1 MINKII
7 SFSIK
12 NKLIIIL
19 MMIAWIGGGIYSMK
33 KVPIDALPDI
43 TNNQIQVITT
53 SPNLGTSDIEQFV
66 TYPIELAMANLP
78 DVTEIRSVSRF
89 GLSVVTIVFNDDAG
103 TYIPRQL
110 VAEKLISVKENIP
123 KGFGEPFMGPIST
136 GLGEIYQ
143 YTLEVDEEYK
153 EKYTDVDL
161 RTYQDWIVKRQ
172 MSMMPG
178 VIEVNS
184 FGGRIK
190 QYEVAISPDKLRS
203 MNISITDV
211 FNALNVNNE
220 NTGGAY
226 IVKDHKANFIK
237 GEGLLTSLEDI
248 ENVVVTNNNDFP
260 ILVKDIAD
268 VHFGEAIRYG
278 SVTKDGK
285 GDAVGGMIMMLKG
298 ANSNEVITSVKQR
311 MTEIEKSLPDGIKIK
326 PFLDRS
332 TLIDR
337 TTSTVTNNLLEG
349 GLIVIL
355 VLVLFLGNFRGGLIV
370 ASTIPLSLLFAYI
383 MMNVFGVWSNLMS
396 LGAIDFGIIVDGAVI
411 IVESVVFYTTLRV
424 KKELN
429 VNLSQDELD
438 DISQKSSS
446 KMMNAAFFGQLIILI
461 TFIPILTLQGIEGK
475 MFTPMALTFSF
486 AVIGAMIL
494 CLTYVPMISALFM
507 RKKPNNRKF
516 FGDKFIEWLKNFYTP
531 ILEIALR
538 RKAVILIVSF
548 SLLVLSIFTFSK
560 MGGEFVPEL
569 DEGDIAM
576 HAILKPGS
584 SLEETEKVCTMIEST
599 ILTNFPEVKNVVSK
613 IGVAEIPTDPMPLDL
628 ADMFL
633 IMKPNDEWTSADN
646 KEDLIKMIKEELAFI
661 PGVNYEFS
669 QPVQMR
675 FNELMTGVRED
686 VAVKLFGDD
695 LQLLNSYANKMGAII
710 ATVDGVADFKV
721 EATDGLPQMT
731 VQYERK
737 KIAQYGLN
745 IKELNTIIRTSF
757 SGETAGIIFEGEKRF
772 DLVVRLK
779 EDAKKSIN
787 DLKGI
792 FVSLPNGD
800 QIPLKEVAKI
810 DFIPGPMQI
819 SREGTNR
826 RTYIGVN
833 VRGRDVESVVNDIKE
848 KLESKINLPAG
859 YYVTFGGS
867 FENLQQAKSRL
878 MVVVPIALILIFV
891 LLFFALK
898 SLSQTLIIYMTI
910 PLSIIGGIFSL
921 YLRGMPFSISAGIGF
936 IVLFGVS
943 VLNGLVL
950 ITSMNDL
957 KKEGYGLKE
966 RIFKG
971 TRERIRPIFLTA
983 STDILGFLPMA
994 ISSSAGA
1001 EVQRPLATVVIGGLL
1016 TASILTLIV
1025 LPIVYEINEKR
1036 AEKLK
1041 SKQLNL
1047 KLASFS
1053 SPIILIPLIGFLLTF
1068 TSVSFS
1074 QSSDTTFNS
1083 LENAIEFAFENN
1095 KNMEA
1100 ANLQIERSTLL
1111 KRTAFNIGKTSINAQ
1126 YGQFNSLEN
1135 DFSFSVNQNFQ
1146 FPTVYTKQSK
1156 LAKVRIQNSEINK
1169 QITANE
1175 LVKNI
1180 RLTWYQIEY
1189 LYEIKTIL
1197 ERQDSIFEDFLKAA
1211 DLRLK
1216 VGSGTLLEKATAQSK
1231 RSDIK
1236 VQLIQNSA
1244 DITTLE
1250 RRLQFLLGSEKKIKF
1265 KSTPYEKRMLKST
1278 LTPEMVAN
1286 NPQLKL
1292 LQNNI
1297 NVSQQETEVNK
1308 AKILPHFSVGYINQ
1322 SMIGYFDV
1330 NGVPTYYGS
1339 NDRLHSFS
1347 AGISIPLF
1355 ARSEIA
1361 RIKASKLNQQ
1371 IAKSNALYYE
1381 NELNSEYERVVQDFL
1396 KFQSALSFYEESA
1409 LSQAKII
1416 IDNAIKSYKNGAIN
1430 YIEYM
1435 QGLST
1440 GIEIQRK
1447 YIDLLNQYNQS
1458 VIAIEY
1464 LRG

>member
-1 MINKII
+1 
-7 SFSIK
+7 
-12 NKLIIIL
+12 
-19 MMIAWIGGGIYSMK
+19 MMLAWIGGGIYSMK

-53 SPNLGTSDIEQFV
+53 SPNLGTTDIEQFI

-78 DVTEIRSVSRF
+78 GVVEIRSISRF
-89 GLSVVTIVFNDDAG
+89 GLSVVTIVFEDSKG
-103 TYIPRQL
+103 TFLPRQL
-110 VAEKLISVKENIP
+110 VAEKLIEVKGSIP
-123 KGFGEPFMGPIST
+123 AGFGEPFMGPIST

-143 YTLEVDEEYK
+143 YTLVVDEEHASQYSP
-153 EKYTDVDL
+153 TDL

-172 MSMMPG
+172 MAMMPG

-190 QYEVAISPDKLRS
+190 QYEVAVSPDKLRS
-203 MNISITDV
+203 MNINIIDV
-211 FNALNVNNE
+211 FNALEENNE

-237 GEGLLTSLEDI
+237 GEGLLTSIEDV
-248 ENVVVTNNNDFP
+248 ENVVIKNDNGIP
-260 ILVKDIAD
+260 ILIKDVAE
-268 VHFGEAIRYG
+268 VQFGEAIRYG

-298 ANSNEVITSVKQR
+298 ANSNDVIASVKER
-311 MTEIEKSLPDGIKIK
+311 MTEIEKSLPDGISIE

-332 TLIDR
+332 SLIDR

-383 MMNVFGVWSNLMS
+383 MMNIFGVWSNLMS

-424 KKELN
+424 KKEIN
-429 VNLSQDELD
+429 KKLSQDDLD

-507 RKKPNNRKF
+507 SKKPTNKKY
-516 FGDKFIEWLKNFYTP
+516 FGDKFIDWLRKIYEP
-531 ILEIALR
+531 VLELAMK
-538 RKAVILIVSF
+538 RKAVVLIVAF
-548 SLLVLSIFTFSK
+548 GLLGLSLFTFSK

-599 ILTNFPEVKNVVSK
+599 ILAKFPEVKEVVSK

-646 KEDLIKMIKEELAFI
+646 KEDLIEMIKKELAYI

-695 LQLLNSYANKMGAII
+695 LNLLSVYANKI
-710 ATVDGVADFKV
+710 ASLVGTVDGVADFKV

-731 VQYERK
+731 VHYERN

-745 IKELNTIIRTSF
+745 VRELNSIIRTAF

-779 EDAKKSIN
+779 KEAKKSIK
-787 DLKGI
+787 DLKSI
-792 FVSLPNGD
+792 FITLSNGS
-800 QIPLKEVAKI
+800 QIPLSQVAKI
-810 DFIPGPMQI
+810 DYVPGPMQI

-833 VRGRDVESVVNDIKE
+833 VRGRDVESVVHDIQE
-848 KLESKINLPAG
+848 KIEANIKLPAG
-859 YYVTFGGS
+859 YYVKYGGS
-867 FENLQQAKSRL
+867 FENLQKAKSRL

-891 LLFFALK
+891 LLYFALK
-898 SLSQTLIIYMTI
+898 SLGQTLIIYMTI

-921 YLRGMPFSISAGIGF
+921 WMRDMPFSISAGIGF

-950 ITSMNDL
+950 ISSMNDL

-971 TRERIRPIFLTA
+971 TKERIRPIFLTA

-1016 TASILTLIV
+1016 TASLLTLIV
-1025 LPIVYEINEKR
+1025 IPIVYEMIEKR
-1036 AEKLK
+1036 KENAKK
-1041 SKQLNL
+1041 SSMKIS
-1047 KLASFS
+1047 LASFN
-1053 SPIILIPLIGFLLTF
+1053 SPIILIPFIGLLIG
-1068 TSVSFS
+1068 TSSLS
-1074 QSSDTTFNS
+1074 IAQENDTTFNS
-1083 LENAIEFAFENN
+1083 LEHAIDYGLTHN
-1095 KNMEA
+1095 KNIEA
-1100 ANLQIERSTLL
+1100 SNLEVERATMS
-1111 KRTAFNIGKTSINAQ
+1111 KRSSFNIAKTDLGIQ

-1135 DFSFSVNQNFQ
+1135 DFAFSVNQNFE
-1146 FPTVYTKQSK
+1146 FPTVYSKQSK
-1156 LAKVRIQNSEINK
+1156 LAKVRIQNAEIRKEISE
-1169 QITANE
+1169 NE
-1175 LVKNI
+1175 LKKNI
-1180 RLTWYQIEY
+1180 RITWYQLQY
-1189 LYEIKTIL
+1189 LYSYQKSL
-1197 ERQDSIFEDFLKAA
+1197 EFQDSIYEAFVHAA
-1211 DLRLK
+1211 NLRYET
-1216 VGSGTLLEKATAQSK
+1216 GAGTMLEKATASSK
-1231 RSDIK
+1231 VSDIK
-1236 VQLIQNSA
+1236 VQITQNNANILIY
-1244 DITTLE
+1244 E
-1250 RRLQFLLGSEKKIKF
+1250 RRLQQLLGCNKLVLIQPEEQS
-1265 KSTPYEKRMLKST
+1265 KRILTST
-1278 LTPEMVAN
+1278 LSPEMVEN

-1292 LQNNI
+1292 MMNDVKL
-1297 NVSQQETEVNK
+1297 TEQTTSVNK
-1308 AKILPHFSVGYINQ
+1308 AKILPEFSVGYYNQ
-1322 SMIGYFDV
+1322 SMIGYFNI
-1330 NGVPTYYGS
+1330 NGTPTYYGS
-1339 NDRLHSFS
+1339 GDRLHSFN
-1347 AGISIPLF
+1347 AGISIPIF
-1355 ARSEIA
+1355 ARAEVA
-1361 RIKASKLNQQ
+1361 RIKSSKINQK
-1371 IAKSNALYYE
+1371 IAEANATYYQE
-1381 NELNSEYERVVQDFL
+1381 ELNSEYERVLQDYL
-1396 KFQSALSFYEESA
+1396 KYQSTLDYYENNALPQS
-1409 LSQAKII
+1409 KII
-1416 IDNAIKSYKNGAIN
+1416 IENAMKSFENGAIN
-1430 YIEYM
+1430 YVEYI
-1435 QGLST
+1435 QGLNT
-1440 GIEIQRK
+1440 GIEIEKK
-1447 YIDLLNQYNQS
+1447 YMELVHQYNLS

-1464 LRG
+1464 LRGN